1 MRVVLLSWEYPP
13 MRVGGIAA
21 ALEGLAPALA
31 RTGIEVH
38 VVTCGASGGDADEK
52 QAENLFI
59 HRVNVEVQTNDFL
72 HWVHELNH
80 LLDQRADA
88 LIREW
93 LAEPNAKDRPILLH
107 VHDWLG
113 LFAGKELKYRHHL
126 PLLSTI
132 HATEFGRNN
141 GIHNDM
147 QRYINHCEWELQWE
161 SWRVIVCSGFMRG
174 EVMHALHTPY
184 DKVDIIYNGVNPA
197 AFDFPFSEEEQIA
210 FKARFAAPFEK
221 LIYFI
226 GRMVREKGAQ
236 VLIEAMPRVRA
247 QFGNAKLV
255 IAGGGYRA
263 HLEARARDLGLKDQ
277 ILFTGRVSDEDRD
290 KLYRVADVAVYP
302 SLYEPFGIVALEAMA
317 AKVPVVVS
325 DAGGLAEV
333 VQHDVTGTTTLVDN
347 PDSLAWGITR
357 ALQFPPQARQMA
369 ENAYDRVTT
378 VFDWDNIATQTAD
391 VYGRVWSEYRESE
404 WVKGSAVYFTPP
416 VGAVYTPPAT
426 APPDAP
432 KISPE
437 SAVPDAD
444 SEMITD
450 ETPKKTRRTAQ
461 KSAATVYD
469 VTTTAAAAS
478 VPATSATDTP
488 LLDTVLSESGAVG
501 ETAPGNAKPLRS
513 PRRGK

>member
-31 RTGIEVH
+31 RTGVEVH

-59 HRVNVEVQTNDFL
+59 HRVNVDVQTNDFL

-80 LLDQRADA
+80 LMDRRTDA
-88 LIREW
+88 LIQEW

-113 LFAGKELKYRHHL
+113 LFAGKELKYRYHL

-184 DKVDIIYNGVNPA
+184 DKVDIIYNGVDPQ
-197 AFDFPFSEEEQIA
+197 AFDFPFSEEEKTA
-210 FKARFAAPFEK
+210 FKARFAAPYEK

-236 VLIEAMPRVRA
+236 VLVEAMPRVRA

-263 HLEARARDLGLKDQ
+263 HLEARAKELGLKDQ

-290 KLYRVADVAVYP
+290 KLYRVADAAVYP

-347 PDSLAWGITR
+347 PESLAWGITR
-357 ALQFPPQARQMA
+357 ALQNPVQAQQMA
-369 ENAYDRVTT
+369 ANAYDRVLT
-378 VFDWDNIATQTAD
+378 VFNWDQIATQTVD
-391 VYGRVWSEYRESE
+391 VYTRVWSEYRESD
-404 WVKGSAVYFTPP
+404 WMKGSAVYYTPP
-416 VGAVYTPPAT
+416 VDTIYAL
-426 APPDAP
+426 
-432 KISPE
+432 PE
-437 SAVPDAD
+437 SAITDAPTIAPESGVPDVVA
-444 SEMITD
+444 EMITP
-450 ETPKKTRRTAQ
+450 ESAKKTKRAPKKTETPDT
-461 KSAATVYD
+461 SSD
-469 VTTTAAAAS
+469 P
-478 VPATSATDTP
+478 VPVAIPIAGIETSTP
-488 LLDTVLSESGAVG
+488 LLDTVLSDAEAAG
-501 ETAPGNAKPLRS
+501 ELTLENVKPARASRRAAK
-513 PRRGK
+513 